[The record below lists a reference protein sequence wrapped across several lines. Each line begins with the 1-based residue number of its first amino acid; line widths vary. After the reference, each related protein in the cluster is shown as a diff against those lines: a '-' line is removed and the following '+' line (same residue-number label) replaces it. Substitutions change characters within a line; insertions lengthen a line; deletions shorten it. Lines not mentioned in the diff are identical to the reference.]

1 MLLNLD
7 VVKVELNYLP
17 NFMFV
22 TLKDKKDFEKL
33 AKKGQSFFT
42 QEFGFKILKN
52 NLKHNRYG
60 IVVNLKVDKRAVVR
74 NKIRRRMR
82 DIIKKHEKDLKQGF
96 DVMILTREQTKNLDF
111 QEIKEKMESLFKKA
125 KIL

>member
-1 MLLNLD
+1 M
-7 VVKVELNYLP
+7 YS
-17 NFMFV
+17 
-22 TLKDKKDFEKL
+22 TLKYKKDFEKL
-33 AKKGQSFFT
+33 AKQGQSFFS

-74 NKIRRRMR
+74 NKIRRRFR
-82 DIIKKHEKDLKQGF
+82 DIIKNHEKDLKQGF

-111 QEIKEKMESLFKKA
+111 QEIKEKMELLLKKA